1 MHMTRTPLDIIR
13 DVFQEDVAELKDDF
27 DLRELPNWDSLN
39 HMNFVAAIEREYEV
53 TLTGDEIADMLTLK
67 TITTILAENH
77 AVSL

>member
-1 MHMTRTPLDIIR
+1 MTRTPLDIIR